1 MVGIT
6 NKGVSQCNCAFY
18 TIAKGSAAKLD
29 FPGVKASVAISHD
42 KLSFFFFFF
51 WGGNPKKPRKTLSF
65 GCQNAIW
72 KTGTI
77 LPLCTYILSLDGVF
91 FFL

>member
-42 KLSFFFFFF
+42 NVSFFFFFF
-51 WGGNPKKPRKTLSF
+51 FGREIRKNRGKP
-65 GCQNAIW
+65 
-72 KTGTI
+72 
-77 LPLCTYILSLDGVF
+77 
-91 FFL
+91 